1 MLVWPYAPRAHAFQ
15 QLPELRAQLSG
26 VDSAPVQK
34 LRETM
39 GEFTELREL
48 LERAIIDAPP
58 VLVRDGG
65 VIAPGYNEELDAWRA
80 LADGATDGRGG
91 VGPSSCGEH
100 GARGCESFADGMG

>member
-1 MLVWPYAPRAHAFQ
+1 MRHAFQ
-15 QLPELRAQLSG
+15 QLPELRAQLSD

-65 VIAPGYNEELDAWRA
+65 VIAP
-80 LADGATDGRGG
+80 ATTR
-91 VGPSSCGEH
+91 SWTN
-100 GARGCESFADGMG
+100 GARWPTARRTTLISWKSASASVLGSTP